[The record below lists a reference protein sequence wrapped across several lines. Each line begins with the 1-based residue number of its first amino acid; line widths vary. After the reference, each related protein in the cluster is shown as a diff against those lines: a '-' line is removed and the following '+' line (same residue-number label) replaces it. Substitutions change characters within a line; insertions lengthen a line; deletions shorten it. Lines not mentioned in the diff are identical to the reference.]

1 MSHPGALEHEHSD
14 DSERSVSARSDELSL
29 SRRPRAF
36 DVLLQAKIQDKE
48 GIPPDQ
54 QRLVFA
60 GKQLK
65 DDRTLL
71 SYGVEEDSIIHLML
85 QMRCTNNDGTYSPM
99 GVRGYGDVE
108 LHNKLKNDWPAFVA
122 TVAKWVKETDA

>member
-1 MSHPGALEHEHSD
+1 MNPPHSKVVVKTLTGKIIQLPRINFATTTVAALKML
-14 DSERSVSARSDELSL
+14 VQDE
-29 SRRPRAF
+29 
-36 DVLLQAKIQDKE
+36 E

-54 QRLVFA
+54 QRLIFA

-85 QMRCTNNDGTYSPM
+85 HMRCTNNDGTYSPM